1 MIEKNKSDPYKA
13 PTEPPLGVNHL
24 PSFLAP
30 VSKRPQRRRQ
40 QLSPDPSMVYCLV
53 VATPFEIESK
63 TYQH

>member
-13 PTEPPLGVNHL
+13 PTAHPLVVIHL
-24 PSFLAP
+24 PSFLAS

-40 QLSPDPSMVYCLV
+40 QLTPDSSLVYWLV
-53 VATPFEIESK
+53 VATPFGIDRK